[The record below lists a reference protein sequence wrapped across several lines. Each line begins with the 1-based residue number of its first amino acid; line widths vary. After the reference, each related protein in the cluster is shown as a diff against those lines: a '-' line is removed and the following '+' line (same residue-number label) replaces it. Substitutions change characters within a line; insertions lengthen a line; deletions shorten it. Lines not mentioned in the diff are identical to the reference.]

1 MHQQI
6 LILGSTG
13 RTGQWLLAEALNR
26 GFRVSVLVRDK
37 SKIEP
42 QPNLTIFEGNP
53 YRYEDLE
60 VAAANCNIV
69 LSALNISRTNDF
81 LWAKLRTPTDF
92 LSQTMRNI
100 IEISQKMPI
109 DKLIFTSAW
118 GVAETIGDIPFW
130 FRWLVQS
137 SNIGVAYRDHAVQ
150 EHLAEKSGLNYMAV
164 RPVALTNNTDSQ
176 MIRVTTTNNKPKPS
190 LTIGRKTVAKFML
203 DNLDKTMYFN
213 QKPVISKA

>member
-1 MHQQI
+1 MNQQI

-13 RTGQWLLAEALNR
+13 RTGQWLLTEALNR

-37 SKIEP
+37 TKIKS
-42 QPNLTIFEGNP
+42 QPNLTIFEGSP
-53 YRYEDLE
+53 YNYSDLE

-69 LSALNISRTNDF
+69 LSALNISRTSDF
-81 LWAKLRTPTDF
+81 PWAKLRTPSDF

-100 IEISQKMPI
+100 IELNQKIPI

-130 FRWLVQS
+130 FRWLIQS
-137 SNIGVAYRDHAVQ
+137 SNIGVAYRDHAIQ
-150 EHLAEKSGLNYMAV
+150 EQLAEKSGLNYMAV
-164 RPVALTNNTDSQ
+164 RPVGLTNDTDNQ
-176 MIRVTTTNNKPKPS
+176 TIRVTTANNKPKPS
-190 LTIGRKTVAKFML
+190 LTISRKTVAKFML

-213 QKPVISKA
+213 QKPIISKA